1 MQFHVAKIRGA
12 RVWRKEILDQK
23 PPQPLPFRMW
33 NPYLCGMT
41 KHWFTCKVKY
51 TRLDSEGAEVKATES
66 FVLDAF
72 NYTEAETRMTT
83 ICENEGI
90 RPFEINQITK
100 SNFSEV
106 IRFED
111 ADLWFK
117 VKIALTTFDEDKGRE
132 KETNEYILLSARDVR
147 DAYDKVAEHMQ
158 SLGVGYVIPS
168 IGFLKIT
175 EVFPLDE
182 EGGSNAGPAGFGAPE
197 AAAVSEYTA
206 DLDAEETED

>member
-1 MQFHVAKIRGA
+1 
-12 RVWRKEILDQK
+12 
-23 PPQPLPFRMW
+23 
-33 NPYLCGMT
+33 MT

-51 TRLDSEGAEVKATES
+51 TRHDSEGAEIKATEA

-72 NYTEAETRMTT
+72 NYTEAETRMTA

-90 RPFEINQITK
+90 RPFEITQITK
-100 SNFSEV
+100 SNYSEV

-132 KETNEYILLSARDVR
+132 KETNENILLSASDVR
-147 DAYDKVAEHMQ
+147 DAYDKVSEHMRQ
-158 SLGVGYVIPS
+158 LGVGYVIPS
-168 IGFLKIT
+168 VSFMKIT

-197 AAAVSEYTA
+197 PAAVSEYTE
-206 DLDAEETED
+206 DLDAPEPVEEAE

>member
-1 MQFHVAKIRGA
+1 M
-12 RVWRKEILDQK
+12 
-23 PPQPLPFRMW
+23 
-33 NPYLCGMT
+33 PYLCRMT

-51 TRLDSEGAEVKATES
+51 TRHDSEGAEVKATES

-72 NYTEAETRMTT
+72 NYTEAESRMTT

-90 RPFEINQITK
+90 RPFEITQITK

-132 KETNEYILLSARDVR
+132 KETNEHILLSARDVR
-147 DAYDKVAEHMQ
+147 DAFDKVSEHMR
-158 SLGVGYVIPS
+158 SLGVGYVIPAIS
-168 IGFLKIT
+168 FLKIT

-182 EGGSNAGPAGFGAPE
+182 EGGSNAGPVGFGAPQP
-197 AAAVSEYTA
+197 ASVSEYTA
-206 DLDAEETED
+206 DLDAEEED

>member
-1 MQFHVAKIRGA
+1 
-12 RVWRKEILDQK
+12 
-23 PPQPLPFRMW
+23 
-33 NPYLCGMT
+33 MT

-51 TRLDSEGAEVKATES
+51 TRHDSEGAEIKATEA

-90 RPFEINQITK
+90 RPFEITQITK

-106 IRFED
+106 IRFDD

-117 VKIALTTFDEDKGRE
+117 VKIALTTFDEDKGKE
-132 KETNEYILLSARDVR
+132 KESNEHILLSARDVR
-147 DAYDKVAEHMQ
+147 DAYDKVAEHMR
-158 SLGVGYVIPS
+158 SIGVGYVIPS
-168 IGFLKIT
+168 IAFQKIT
-175 EVFPLDE
+175 EVFPLEE

-197 AAAVSEYTA
+197 HAPVSEYTE
-206 DLDAEETED
+206 DLDQAPEVEA